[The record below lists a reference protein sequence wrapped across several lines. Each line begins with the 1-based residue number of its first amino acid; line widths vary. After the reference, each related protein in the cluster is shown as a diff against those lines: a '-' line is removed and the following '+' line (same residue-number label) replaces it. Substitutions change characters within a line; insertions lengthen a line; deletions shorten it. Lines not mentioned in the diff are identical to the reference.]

1 MKKKI
6 VALCLCIALA
16 VVAIGGATL
25 AYFTDQT
32 DAKANVFTV
41 GKVDIDLTE
50 NMWVPNSKMVPGTT
64 IDKNPTITI
73 QNGSEDCWVRMV
85 VTINNAK
92 ELDDIFAPGGADLT
106 TIFTGYDSTKWT
118 LLSQSKDTAANTRT
132 YVFGYNTTLSN
143 GEGGAKSATLFT
155 GVAVPATVTG
165 TQLNT
170 LNNFTITVQGEAIQ
184 TADTFKTVSEA
195 FDQFP
200 TNPDVN
206 PAPTTPG
213 EGE

>member
-50 NMWVPNSKMVPGTT
+50 DKWVPNSKMVPGTT

-73 QNGSEDCWVRMV
+73 QDGSEDCWVRMV
-85 VTINNAK
+85 VTINNAR
-92 ELDDIFAPGGADLT
+92 ELDAIFAPNGADLKD
-106 TIFTGYDSTKWT
+106 IFVGYNEREWEYFGYTKDET
-118 LLSQSKDTAANTRT
+118 NNTRT
-132 YVFGYNTTLSN
+132 YKFGYNSILSN
-143 GEGGAKSATLFT
+143 KDNGIKSATLFT

-184 TADTFKTVSEA
+184 TADTFKNVSDA
-195 FDQFP
+195 FAQFP

-213 EGE
+213 EG

>member
-32 DAKANVFTV
+32 DAKTNVFTV

-50 NMWVPNSKMVPGTT
+50 DKCVPNSKMVPGTT
-64 IDKNPTITI
+64 IEKNPTITI
-73 QNGSEDCWVRMV
+73 QSGSEDCWVRMV
-85 VTINNAK
+85 VTINNAS
-92 ELDDIFAPGGADLT
+92 ELDAIFAPSGADLT
-106 TIFTGYDSTKWT
+106 TIFTGYERSKWT
-118 LLSQSKDTAANTRT
+118 LLSQSKDTEANTRT
-132 YVFGYNTTLSN
+132 YVFGYNTILSN
-143 GEGGAKSATLFT
+143 GEGGTKSATLFT

-170 LNNFTITVQGEAIQ
+170 LTNFTITVQGEAIQ
-184 TADTFKTVSEA
+184 TADTFSTVSEA
-195 FDQFP
+195 FAQFP

-206 PAPTTPG
+206 PTTPVTG